1 MKPVYDERVLGD
13 LSDAGARASANAE
26 PPAAYAAYSR
36 LVASLEDIGAA
47 PGTARPGDAAKR
59 AVLDQ
64 LASGLGDLSG

>member
-1 MKPVYDERVLGD
+1 VKPIYDERVLGE

-47 PGTARPGDAAKR
+47 PGGVRPGDAAKR
-59 AVLDQ
+59 DVLDQ